1 MQIIAMMYRID
12 MNNKG
17 GTLYLGFDVV
27 TRITLVINKIL
38 GMERIIDERIM
49 W

>member
-1 MQIIAMMYRID
+1 

-17 GTLYLGFDVV
+17 GTLYLGLDVV